1 MSKFIQ
7 YLAASLRWIKL
18 TNWRNHLK
26 NYQCA
31 IQYFCS
37 IPASLVTKYHFQR
50 IETWSS
56 TQKSV
61 NKCKFKKIYHFTW
74 QADILFL
81 YDQCFFRLDA
91 TQRREKNLCEQPFAF
106 PMSIKT
112 NAKCN
117 HSTTLRQR
125 ECKTKTKKTHTHH
138 QQQPK
143 QQQQQ
148 QQQQNQTEKIRLIS
162 KTTISL
168 VHHTFFVHF
177 MAVLHAVTTS
187 WKRLISRFGGA

>member
-1 MSKFIQ
+1 
-7 YLAASLRWIKL
+7 
-18 TNWRNHLK
+18 
-26 NYQCA
+26 
-31 IQYFCS
+31 
-37 IPASLVTKYHFQR
+37 
-50 IETWSS
+50 
-56 TQKSV
+56 
-61 NKCKFKKIYHFTW
+61 
-74 QADILFL
+74 
-81 YDQCFFRLDA
+81 
-91 TQRREKNLCEQPFAF
+91 
-106 PMSIKT
+106 MSIKT

-148 QQQQNQTEKIRLIS
+148 QQQKQTEKIRLIS

-168 VHHTFFVHF
+168 VYHTSFVHF

>member
-7 YLAASLRWIKL
+7 YLAARLRWIKL

-26 NYQCA
+26 NYQCV

-37 IPASLVTKYHFQR
+37 IPASLVTKYNFHH

-61 NKCKFKKIYHFTW
+61 NECKFKKIYHFTW

-81 YDQCFFRLDA
+81 YDQCFFQAGRHA
-91 TQRREKNLCEQPFAF
+91 TREKNLCEQPFAF

-125 ECKTKTKKTHTHH
+125 ECKTKNKKNTHTHH
-138 QQQPK
+138 QQKPK

-148 QQQQNQTEKIRLIS
+148 KQTEKIRLIS

-168 VHHTFFVHF
+168 VYKTFFVHF
-177 MAVLHAVTTS
+177 IAVLHAVTTS

>member
-7 YLAASLRWIKL
+7 YLAARLRWIKL

-26 NYQCA
+26 NYQCV

-37 IPASLVTKYHFQR
+37 IPASLVTKYHFQH

-61 NKCKFKKIYHFTW
+61 NKCKFKKKYI
-74 QADILFL
+74 ILLGKLTF
-81 YDQCFFRLDA
+81 CFSTISVFFRLDA

-148 QQQQNQTEKIRLIS
+148 QQKQPK
-162 KTTISL
+162 KY
-168 VHHTFFVHF
+168 V
-177 MAVLHAVTTS
+177 
-187 WKRLISRFGGA
+187 